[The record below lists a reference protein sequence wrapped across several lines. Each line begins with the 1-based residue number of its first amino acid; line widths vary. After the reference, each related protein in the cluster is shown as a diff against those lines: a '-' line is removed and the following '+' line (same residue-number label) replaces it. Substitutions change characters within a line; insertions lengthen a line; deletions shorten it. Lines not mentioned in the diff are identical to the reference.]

1 MKTNKHGWIQA
12 SPTEHMIHYR
22 RGKVLRQGLGMGSW
36 ILPVIDRFILIPCT
50 AQNLSFAA
58 DQITRENQGVEIAGF
73 AVWKI
78 GRPEITAQRF
88 DFHDPQEPT
97 QKIGVYLKDVVESA
111 IRHLV
116 ANMTIEEVLRKRASI
131 ILELK
136 RELDYITSQ
145 WGLEIDTIEIKNVKI
160 MSGDVFSNLQSGYR
174 EELRLSA
181 AVKRLQTEGQI
192 AARKLEQ
199 EEEQAKQ
206 DAAHR
211 ARELERENEL
221 CQQQE
226 RLKHEQSLEAMRLN
240 EMLQREQFAEE
251 IATLGAKESLLTA
264 HEKIHALERSHAIN
278 QKQHELAVS
287 ELEAKAQVLG
297 WEADN
302 KRRADLALIDELPAL
317 SEKLN
322 VGEVNITPE
331 IIQAVTKLFNRREP
345 KAA

>member
-36 ILPVIDRFILIPCT
+36 ILPVIDRYILIPCT

-78 GRPEITAQRF
+78 GHPEITAQRF

-97 QKIGVYLKDVVESA
+97 QKIGIYLKDVVESA

-160 MSGDVFSNLQSGYR
+160 MSSDVFSNLQSGYR

-192 AARKLEQ
+192 ATRRLEQ
-199 EEEQAKQ
+199 EEEQARQ

-221 CQQQE
+221 CQQQA
-226 RLKHEQSLEAMRLN
+226 RLKHEESLEAMRLN
-240 EMLQREQFAEE
+240 ETLQRTKFTEE
-251 IATLGAKESLLTA
+251 IVTLEAKEALLA
-264 HEKIHALERSHAIN
+264 ANEKIQTIERSHAIN
-278 QKQHELAVS
+278 DKQHELTCAS
-287 ELEAKAQVLG
+287 LESQAQVLE
-297 WEADN
+297 WEAAN
-302 KRRADLALIDELPAL
+302 KRRADLALIDELSSL
-317 SEKLN
+317 SEKLSI
-322 VGEVNITPE
+322 GEVNITPE
-331 IIQAVTKLFNRREP
+331 ILQGLTRLFTRREQ